1 MTDKQFAAQKKRVM
15 SFWDKYFKDI
25 GMGWWAVDVNW
36 SREREEGSP
45 NTVGLTNASWEYRTG
60 SVTFFLPE
68 CAELTDD
75 QLEESVV
82 HEMVH
87 IIAEGIHDT
96 RDDQARE
103 ITEYT
108 VTSLARAI
116 VWAYHAGER
125 NGAIK

>member
-1 MTDKQFAAQKKRVM
+1 MTDKEFAAQKKRVM
-15 SFWDKYFKDI
+15 KFWDKYFTAI
-25 GMGWWAVDVNW
+25 GMGWWAVEVNW
-36 SREREEGSP
+36 SREREADSS
-45 NTVGLTNASWEYRTG
+45 NTIGITHASWEYRQG
-60 SVTFFLPE
+60 NVTFFLPT
-68 CAELTDD
+68 CADLNDE
-75 QLEESVV
+75 QLEEAVV

-116 VWAYHAGER
+116 VWAYRAG
-125 NGAIK
+125 AKQ